1 MLLNENAYG
10 DPRQKTRDSN
20 FDDFPCGFF
29 YDVDGNNGRRH
40 VAYIEILILA
50 GPTTTFWW
58 ASKWWHTKENL
69 SRSRIVSLAGA
80 TATFCEIINFKNPE
94 F

>member
-1 MLLNENAYG
+1 MGTQGKKLGIPILMIFLMF
-10 DPRQKTRDSN
+10 
-20 FDDFPCGFF
+20 FDDF
-29 YDVDGNNGRRH
+29 DGNNGRRH

-50 GPTTTFWW
+50 GPTATFWW
-58 ASKWWHTKENL
+58 AGKCWHTKENL